1 MKNSILKFLLI
12 LTSTVTGSFA
22 FAAPQVV
29 RELETFKTSAGE
41 VQLESLVK
49 GLDVIWGFDFLPG
62 GDIVLTERPG
72 RMKIYR
78 ASSHKLEE
86 VKGLPTIRAGGQG
99 GLLDVRVHP
108 DFDKNALVFFTYVE
122 GRAKGEATTVLAR
135 AELRG
140 AELRNFKKL
149 VVSEA
154 WTDEDIHFGSRIEF
168 DGKDKVWFTIGDR
181 NERPR
186 VQDLA
191 HHNGKILRVDLDG
204 EPAAGNPFLNR
215 KDARPEIYSSG
226 HRSPQ
231 GLAIDPVTGR
241 LWLSEMGPRGG
252 DEINLIVAGA
262 NYGWPDAT
270 YGREYYG
277 PKIGETSKAG
287 TVQPVKYWVPSISP
301 SGLAFYAGEAFP
313 AWKGHLILGN
323 LSGQHLRRLTL
334 KGEQITEEETWLKD
348 KAWRFRSV
356 RAGPK
361 GEIYFGTDE
370 GRLARI
376 QPLPKN

>member
-1 MKNSILKFLLI
+1 MKKSIRTILLI
-12 LTSTVTGSFA
+12 STLTLSGA
-22 FAAPQVV
+22 IARAAPEVI

-49 GLDVIWGFDFLPG
+49 GLDIIWGFDFLPG

-78 ASSHKLEE
+78 AATRKLEE
-86 VKGLPTIRAGGQG
+86 VKGLPQIRASGQG

-108 DFDKNALVFFTYVE
+108 DFDKNALIFFTYSE
-122 GRAKGEATTVLAR
+122 GRAKAEMTTVLGR

-140 AELRNFKKL
+140 TELKNFKKL

-154 WTDEDIHFGSRIEF
+154 WTDEGIHFGSRIEF

-186 VQDLA
+186 VQDLE

-204 EPAAGNPFLNR
+204 QPAAGNPFLSN
-215 KDARPEIYSSG
+215 KKARPEIYSYG

-231 GLAIDPVTGR
+231 GLAIDPATGK

-277 PKIGETSKAG
+277 PRIGQTAKEG
-287 TVQPVKYWVPSISP
+287 TIQPVKYWVPSISP
-301 SGLAFYAGEAFP
+301 SGMALYSGDAFP

-334 KGEQITEEETWLKD
+334 KGEQITEEEMWLKD

-356 RAGPK
+356 RTGPK

-376 QPLPKN
+376 QPVPK